1 MALSPHY
8 LHPGAQGQ
16 YPCFHPVENSGSVY
30 CKTRCVWKDLL
41 YRLRAEMQVWALQV
55 GETEV
60 RVTTHI

>member
-8 LHPGAQGQ
+8 LHPGTQGQ

-30 CKTRCVWKDLL
+30 CKTRCVWKDL
-41 YRLRAEMQVWALQV
+41 YRLGAEMQVWALQV
-55 GETEV
+55 EETEV